1 MSNDIQ
7 KELSLLRKLSK
18 QMEGKRL
25 EVNMADRFNPFRFFR
40 KDELGLSAILAFLL
54 DPKETHGQ
62 GDLFLNSFLEKLN
75 LHHFLAYDQVDVI
88 VEKTTEN
95 NRRHDI
101 FIRGILNDKTQWV
114 LSIENKLNWA
124 KDQDKQIEDYLAD
137 LISYEVGNNY
147 FILYLPVNYC
157 NPSKDSI
164 DEKEWEHKVESGN
177 AKVWDQ
183 NIVID
188 WLNNVEITNRE
199 VKSFIKFFVKHLK
212 ERVMG
217 ENKDYSLLV
226 NEMAKETNM
235 LNLALDIIRSK
246 DEFLKIIASE
256 FKSNLKGNPP
266 DWIKSHWE
274 ICNNE
279 SETEALVIINTKNNL
294 GIKILFNTGD
304 YQNLYWGIYNVSS
317 NQNIEKVREILS
329 IDLSGEFKKNSKNS
343 YWLYWDWIESS
354 WEKLPTKEFSN
365 EVWTKIKPIA
375 ESITKTNVD

>member
-188 WLNNVEITNRE
+188 WLNNVEITNTE

-294 GIKILFNTGD
+294 GVKILFDTGD

-343 YWLYWDWIESS
+343 YWLYWDWIDSS

>member
-188 WLNNVEITNRE
+188 WLNNVEITNTE

-343 YWLYWDWIESS
+343 YWLYWDWIDSS

>member
-256 FKSNLKGNPP
+256 FKSNLKGNSP

-343 YWLYWDWIESS
+343 YWLYWDWIDSS

>member
-343 YWLYWDWIESS
+343 YWLYWDWIDSS

>member
-188 WLNNVEITNRE
+188 WLNNVEITNTE

-226 NEMAKETNM
+226 NEMAKETNI

-256 FKSNLKGNPP
+256 FKSNLKGNSP

-294 GIKILFNTGD
+294 GVKILFDTGD

-317 NQNIEKVREILS
+317 NKDIEKVRERLS

>member
-101 FIRGILNDKTQWV
+101 FIRGILNDKIQWV

-343 YWLYWDWIESS
+343 YWLYWDWIDSS

>member
-62 GDLFLNSFLEKLN
+62 GDLFLNSFLGKLN

-101 FIRGILNDKTQWV
+101 FIRGILNDKIQWV

-199 VKSFIKFFVKHLK
+199 VKSFVKFFVKHLK

-226 NEMAKETNM
+226 NEMVKETNI

-246 DEFLKIIASE
+246 DELLKVVANE
-256 FKSNLKGNPP
+256 FKLNLKTNSP
-266 DWIKSHWE
+266 DWIRSHWE

-279 SETEALVIINTKNNL
+279 SESEVLVIINTKNNL
-294 GIKILFNTGD
+294 GVKILFDTGD

-317 NQNIEKVREILS
+317 NKDIEKVRERLS

>member
-7 KELSLLRKLSK
+7 NALSLLRELSK

-199 VKSFIKFFVKHLK
+199 VKSFVKFFVKHLK

-226 NEMAKETNM
+226 NEMVKKTNI

-246 DEFLKIIASE
+246 DELLKVVANE
-256 FKSNLKGNPP
+256 FKLNLKTNSP
-266 DWIKSHWE
+266 DWIRSHWE

-279 SETEALVIINTKNNL
+279 SESEVLVIINTKNNL
-294 GIKILFNTGD
+294 GVKILFDTGD

-317 NQNIEKVREILS
+317 NKDIEKVRERLS

>member
-1 MSNDIQ
+1 MNNDIQ

-101 FIRGILNDKTQWV
+101 FIRGNLKRKPQWV

-124 KDQDKQIEDYLAD
+124 KDQDGQIEDYLAD
-137 LISYEVGNNY
+137 LISYKVGNNY
-147 FILYLPVNYC
+147 FILYLPVDYC
-157 NPSKDSI
+157 NPSESSI
-164 DEKEWEHKVESGN
+164 SKEKWKNEVEAGN

-183 NIVID
+183 NIIID
-188 WLNNVEITNRE
+188 WLSNVEITNVE
-199 VKSFIKFFVKHLK
+199 IKSFVKFFVKHLK
-212 ERVMG
+212 ERIMG
-217 ENKDYSLLV
+217 ENKNYLLLV
-226 NEMAKETNM
+226 DEIVNEAEEENDM
-235 LNLALDIIRSK
+235 LDLALDIIRSK
-246 DEFLKIIASE
+246 DEILKKIAE
-256 FKSNLKGNPP
+256 KLKSNLKNSFLNWGSN
-266 DWIKSHWE
+266 HWE
-274 ICNNE
+274 LCENE
-279 SETEALVIINTKNNL
+279 EGILVIKNTQNNL

-304 YQNLYWGIYNVSS
+304 YQKLWWGVYDVSS
-317 NQNIEKVREILS
+317 NGNIEQIREQLS
-329 IDLSGEFKKNSKNS
+329 ENFNIEAYKNNS
-343 YWLYWDWIESS
+343 FWLYWNWIKGS
-354 WEKLPTKEFSN
+354 WEDLPRKKFAET
-365 EVWTKIKPIA
+365 VWDTIKDIA
-375 ESITKTNVD
+375 ESIDKTKVF

>member
-226 NEMAKETNM
+226 NEMAKETNI

-256 FKSNLKGNPP
+256 FKSNLKGNSP

>member
-226 NEMAKETNM
+226 NEMAKETNI

-343 YWLYWDWIESS
+343 YWLYWDWIDSS

>member
-294 GIKILFNTGD
+294 GVKILFDTGD